1 MLFKSIFAGIL
12 LVFVSSISAKECNL
26 DISGTDM
33 MQFDKTIL
41 ELDSGCTTAKLTLKH
56 TGALA
61 KNIMGHNVVI
71 VATEKFDSVIAS
83 ISMDAGLD
91 NGYLAE
97 SEDVLAKT
105 AMIGGG
111 EVSEIALDLSKFEKG
126 ASYTFFCSFP
136 GHYAIMKGK
145 FVI

>member
-41 ELDSGCTTAKLTLKH
+41 ELDSGCTSANLTLKH
-56 TGALA
+56 TGALV

-83 ISMDAGLD
+83 ISMESRLD
-91 NGYLAE
+91 NG
-97 SEDVLAKT
+97 
-105 AMIGGG
+105 
-111 EVSEIALDLSKFEKG
+111 
-126 ASYTFFCSFP
+126 
-136 GHYAIMKGK
+136 
-145 FVI
+145 

>member
-41 ELDSGCTTAKLTLKH
+41 ELDSGCTSANLTLKH

-126 ASYTFFCSFP
+126 ASHTFFCSFP